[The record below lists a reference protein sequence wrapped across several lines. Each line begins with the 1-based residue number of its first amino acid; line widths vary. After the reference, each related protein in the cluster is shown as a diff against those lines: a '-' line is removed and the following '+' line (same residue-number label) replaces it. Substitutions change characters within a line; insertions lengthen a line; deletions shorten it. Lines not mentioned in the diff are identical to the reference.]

1 MNFQALLAEVLHAL
15 QCIKTKL
22 VKHSLYMF
30 VLYMYAKVKA
40 PVWVSSGH
48 TSLFNAGQINS

>member
-22 VKHSLYMF
+22 VKHSLYM
-30 VLYMYAKVKA
+30 YAKVKA

-48 TSLFNAGQINS
+48 TSPFNAGQINS